1 MLNLREAKLSLEEQL
16 RVESE
21 KTAVL
26 NTKLVHN
33 SKELEKVVARSTDR
47 KGKIQLMSK
56 EISEL
61 RLALEQSRWSNE
73 VARVE
78 REREVADVERQ
89 KEALEIKYTY

>member
-1 MLNLREAKLSLEEQL
+1 M
-16 RVESE
+16 
-21 KTAVL
+21 L

-78 REREVADVERQ
+78 REREVADVERD
-89 KEALEIKYTY
+89 KRSARD